1 MDDVREINKELDR
14 LDSKL
19 KRIEEERKDI
29 YAKRDQKKASKETVG
44 LDLLRNEKSKK
55 KTEKE
60 WRNAIRQLA
69 QTTEEGKDLARQCEE
84 KENKENILKQER
96 KELNLAWNT
105 AVGDEEKRIGEERE
119 AVITQ
124 IKKLEQEKKAMLEE
138 LTEMGKALREQ
149 YKAETLV
156 IEEEEI
162 PDSGDSEYSEEKPIE
177 THDENESIIDKKLN
191 SAISK
196 ETDEQVVET
205 KQSSEEIF
213 AKIEEEVKRE
223 QATRYGLSEKAQKGV
238 DIIARIRNLRAE
250 CEDICKNAFEKMPES
265 TLGEGVIA
273 DLEKLEEIVA
283 EKFGLNQE
291 EEQEEEP
298 TVTANQ
304 DAMNVIL
311 QQIDNIKAD
320 LESTTGDEL
329 KEKMLEKFGNLRDAV
344 PQTIPEQNKTEIIDF
359 IENAMNYVDV
369 DFLFKSEGELK
380 DWIMQDLEMLK
391 ECLSEKFGVIS
402 QEQEEASEEQQPEVG
417 APKPTKETVTTEWKQ
432 GVQQPGNFEEEKKG
446 ENMNQ
451 NSKPENALV
460 STGVANSTDEKSAEE
475 RKEKMIQLTE
485 EVNAFTDSANRR
497 KKEIDELNAKRGS
510 FPEDSDER
518 KRIEEA
524 IEIRKSEMRV
534 LKTQA
539 ERAKQKYDG
548 LVVVGQESVK
558 KEEPEKKTSSEE
570 STIHIKGM
578 EGTEKERVLLDLLKK
593 SGLMTEYK
601 AQFKPGT
608 SIPAMP
614 LDEIGSLMKVRKDRL
629 KGQKNKTKRRTPDRA
644 QARADIKI
652 FKMYKKPIEKLVKAI
667 EIERDFVDDYE
678 K

>member
-223 QATRYGLSEKAQKGV
+223 QATRYGLSEKVQKGV

-485 EVNAFTDSANRR
+485 EVNAFTNSVNRR
-497 KKEIDELNAKRGS
+497 KNEIDALKAKRDS
-510 FPEDSDER
+510 FPEGSVER
-518 KRIEEA
+518 KEIEKDITLREG
-524 IEIRKSEMRV
+524 EMRV

-539 ERAKQKYDG
+539 ERARQKYDG
-548 LVVVGQESVK
+548 LVDQESVK
-558 KEEPEKKTSSEE
+558 KEEAEKKTNTPEPI
-570 STIHIKGM
+570 IHIKGI
-578 EGTEKERVLLDLLKK
+578 EGTENERVLLDLLKR
-593 SGLMTEYK
+593 SALIAVYK
-601 AQFKPGT
+601 AQFKQGS
-608 SIPAMP
+608 SIPAMS
-614 LDEIGSLMKVRKDRL
+614 LDEIGSLMKKTKDIL
-629 KGQKNKTKRRTPDRA
+629 KGRKNQTKRRTPERERERDY
-644 QARADIKI
+644 IKT
-652 FKMYKKPIEKLVKAI
+652 FNFYKKQIKEQVKAI
-667 EIERDFVDDYE
+667 EKERDFIDDYE
-678 K
+678 ME

>member
-223 QATRYGLSEKAQKGV
+223 QATRYGRL
-238 DIIARIRNLRAE
+238 
-250 CEDICKNAFEKMPES
+250 
-265 TLGEGVIA
+265 
-273 DLEKLEEIVA
+273 
-283 EKFGLNQE
+283 
-291 EEQEEEP
+291 
-298 TVTANQ
+298 
-304 DAMNVIL
+304 
-311 QQIDNIKAD
+311 
-320 LESTTGDEL
+320 
-329 KEKMLEKFGNLRDAV
+329 
-344 PQTIPEQNKTEIIDF
+344 
-359 IENAMNYVDV
+359 
-369 DFLFKSEGELK
+369 
-380 DWIMQDLEMLK
+380 
-391 ECLSEKFGVIS
+391 
-402 QEQEEASEEQQPEVG
+402 
-417 APKPTKETVTTEWKQ
+417 
-432 GVQQPGNFEEEKKG
+432 
-446 ENMNQ
+446 
-451 NSKPENALV
+451 
-460 STGVANSTDEKSAEE
+460 
-475 RKEKMIQLTE
+475 
-485 EVNAFTDSANRR
+485 
-497 KKEIDELNAKRGS
+497 KKE
-510 FPEDSDER
+510 
-518 KRIEEA
+518 
-524 IEIRKSEMRV
+524 
-534 LKTQA
+534 
-539 ERAKQKYDG
+539 
-548 LVVVGQESVK
+548 
-558 KEEPEKKTSSEE
+558 
-570 STIHIKGM
+570 
-578 EGTEKERVLLDLLKK
+578 
-593 SGLMTEYK
+593 
-601 AQFKPGT
+601 
-608 SIPAMP
+608 
-614 LDEIGSLMKVRKDRL
+614 
-629 KGQKNKTKRRTPDRA
+629 
-644 QARADIKI
+644 
-652 FKMYKKPIEKLVKAI
+652 
-667 EIERDFVDDYE
+667 
-678 K
+678 